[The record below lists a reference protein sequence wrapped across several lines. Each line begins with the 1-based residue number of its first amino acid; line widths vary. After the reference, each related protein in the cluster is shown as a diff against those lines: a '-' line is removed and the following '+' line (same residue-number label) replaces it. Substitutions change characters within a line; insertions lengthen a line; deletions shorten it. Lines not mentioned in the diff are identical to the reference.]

1 MVKKIAGFLTFEG
14 EFFIFPV
21 IKKIKNQEEYKRLF
35 SNFISLSILQ
45 AANYL
50 FPLITFPY
58 LVRVLGVEKFGLIA
72 FATATIGYFQ
82 ILTDYGFNLSA
93 TREISINRENKEK
106 VQEIFSSVMIIKF
119 GLLILSFLL
128 LSILVFS
135 FDKFREDWKVYF
147 LSFGMVVG
155 QVLFP
160 VWFFQG
166 MEKMKYITFLN
177 ILAKSLFTIAIF
189 IFVNQQSDYWKVPLL
204 SSIGFILAGVLSLWI
219 IYQDWNIRFKFVG
232 FENILRELKEGW
244 YIFISMIAINL
255 YTTSNTF
262 ILGLF
267 TNNTIVGYYSAA
279 EKIVKAIQGILT
291 PVSQAVYPHI
301 SKLASESKDKA
312 IRFISKIVK
321 IIGVGTF
328 IASFLLFAFAEPVI
342 NIILG
347 SQYQQSVIVLRI
359 LAFLPFIIGVATI
372 YATLFLLG
380 FGFIKEWARLI
391 ISCSILDI
399 IFVLIFVG
407 LFDLKHIGVS
417 ISWLLTEINVLFL
430 SYIKFKRKEGL
441 LKCQ

>member
-1 MVKKIAGFLTFEG
+1 MPLKSVSLMERLFNTEDK
-14 EFFIFPV
+14 
-21 IKKIKNQEEYKRLF
+21 KRLI
-35 SNFISLSILQ
+35 SNFISLSSLQ
-45 AANYL
+45 LVNYVL
-50 FPLITFPY
+50 PLITFPY

-72 FATATIGYFQ
+72 FATATIMYFQ